1 MELKEKSLPREK
13 KSIILRIIYSA
24 TILGMYAFKGE
35 ILTALHI
42 ELPYGCFV
50 NFVLGGLFV
59 QSLYAVIA
67 SLTRPRT
74 RVCDHFV
81 IDNYDGNVI
90 SWDLVKKVRVRKDWL
105 TLIMPEGRLW
115 KEYTITLQWISD
127 KEEFVNYIE
136 KICTSREIPFEKS

>member
-1 MELKEKSLPREK
+1 MVGETPVPPGIQKQNL
-13 KSIILRIIYSA
+13 
-24 TILGMYAFKGE
+24 TITTLGMYAFKGK

-59 QSLYAVIA
+59 QSLYAVVA

-105 TLIMPEGRLW
+105 TLIMPEG
-115 KEYTITLQWISD
+115 
-127 KEEFVNYIE
+127 
-136 KICTSREIPFEKS
+136 